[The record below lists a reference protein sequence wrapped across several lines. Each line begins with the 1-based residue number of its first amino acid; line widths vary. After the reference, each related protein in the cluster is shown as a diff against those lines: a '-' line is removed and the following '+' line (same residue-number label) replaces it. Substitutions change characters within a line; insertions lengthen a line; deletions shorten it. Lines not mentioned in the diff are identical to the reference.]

1 MEFLATPC
9 SWCLEQCQC
18 AWTKMIVYAFALWS
32 LIEQSLD
39 ILQWFHCDFFF
50 TIAMNWSDFDQSG
63 NTAKP
68 KRAQFP
74 NVGKERRTNTF
85 PILFIYS
92 GSALSFIL
100 FTIHHSHSGPPLLHP
115 VSRGKLS
122 RLNVN
127 KKISVGRTVWCYIP
141 LQWTILEIYCWK
153 KGVPFYTDEKH
164 SALNW
169 WNWQDR
175 RKWDGKSDWKN
186 SDTFCHFA
194 QSNLLKFWLTWCSF
208 HKTLQISKKT
218 NVHCIQHLKRTIH
231 LPWGLCSA
239 LCRANF
245 CSTFV

>member
-63 NTAKP
+63 NRAKP

-115 VSRGKLS
+115 VSQGKLS

-127 KKISVGRTVWCYIP
+127 QNCWQNCLVFN
-141 LQWTILEIYCWK
+141 TIAVNDPGNLLLK
-153 KGVPFYTDEKH
+153 KGSPVLHRWKT
-164 SALNW
+164 LNW